1 MRLCGEPG
9 LNLYL
14 TAFWRVF
21 MQRVGKVLH
30 MENIS
35 VFYGRICAIRNVTLE
50 AHEGEIVGLIGAN
63 GAGKST
69 VMKAVLG
76 IQRSHTGSIQ
86 FMGRDITRMS
96 TESIV
101 ASGIV
106 YVPEGGGV
114 LPFMTILENLQ
125 LGAIHFKGDLHE
137 RLKRVFERFPI
148 LDERKHQLAGT
159 LSGGERQM
167 VAIGRALM
175 SAPKLVMLDEPSLGL
190 APKIVSEVFNI
201 ILDLQKTGYTLLL
214 SEQNAKK
221 TLQRSDRAYV
231 FQTGD
236 ILLHGNGKE
245 LLDNPDVQQ
254 AYLGG

>member
-1 MRLCGEPG
+1 MVQ
-9 LNLYL
+9 NNN
-14 TAFWRVF
+14 
-21 MQRVGKVLH
+21 VLDI
-30 MENIS
+30 ENIS
-35 VFYGRICAIRNVTLE
+35 VYYGHICAIRNVSLK
-50 AHEGEIVGLIGAN
+50 ARKGEIVGLIGAN

-76 IQRSHTGSIQ
+76 IQRGSSGKIE
-86 FMGRDITRMS
+86 FLGKDITRMS
-96 TESIV
+96 TEKIV

-125 LGAIHFKGDLHE
+125 LGAIHFKGNLDE
-137 RLKRVFERFPI
+137 RLEQVFGLFPI
-148 LDERKHQLAGT
+148 LEERQRQLAGT

-190 APKIVSEVFNI
+190 GPKIVAGVFNI
-201 ILDLQKTGYTLLL
+201 ILGLQKAGYTILL
-214 SEQNAKK
+214 SEQNARK
-221 TLQRSDRAYV
+221 TLQSADRAYV

-236 ILLHGNGKE
+236 IMLSGTGRE
-245 LLDNPDVQQ
+245 LLDNPVVQQ
-254 AYLGG
+254 AYLGV

>member
-1 MRLCGEPG
+1 MEQINNI
-9 LNLYL
+9 LNI
-14 TAFWRVF
+14 
-21 MQRVGKVLH
+21 
-30 MENIS
+30 ENIS
-35 VFYGRICAIRNVTLE
+35 VFYGRICAIRNVSLD
-50 AHEGEIVGLIGAN
+50 AQEGEIVGLIGAN

-76 IQRSHTGSIQ
+76 IQRSSTGSIE
-86 FMGRDITRMS
+86 FLGKDITRMS
-96 TESIV
+96 TERIV

-125 LGAIHFKGDLHE
+125 LGAIHFKGNLND
-137 RLKRVFERFPI
+137 RLKQVFERFPI
-148 LDERKHQLAGT
+148 LEERQHQFAGT

-175 SAPKLVMLDEPSLGL
+175 SAPKFVMLDEPSLGL
-190 APKIVSEVFNI
+190 GPKIVTEVFNI
-201 ILDLQKTGYTLLL
+201 ILDLQKAGYTLLL
-214 SEQNAKK
+214 SEQNARK
-221 TLQRSDRAYV
+221 TLQCANRAYV

-236 ILLHGNGKE
+236 IILNGTGKE
-245 LLDNPDVQQ
+245 LLDNPVVQQ

>member
-1 MRLCGEPG
+1 LVQNNSILTIE
-9 LNLYL
+9 NL
-14 TAFWRVF
+14 
-21 MQRVGKVLH
+21 
-30 MENIS
+30 S
-35 VFYGRICAIRNVTLE
+35 VFYGHISAVRNVSLE
-50 AHEGEIVGLIGAN
+50 AHKGEIVGLIGAN

-76 IQRSHTGSIQ
+76 VLHRSSGSIR
-86 FMGRDITRMS
+86 FLGKDITRMS
-96 TESIV
+96 TERIV

-125 LGAIHFKGDLHE
+125 LGAIHFKGNLND
-137 RLKRVFERFPI
+137 RLKRVFEIFPI
-148 LDERKHQLAGT
+148 LEERQHQLAGT

-175 SAPKLVMLDEPSLGL
+175 SDPKLMMLDEPSLGL
-190 APKIVSEVFNI
+190 GPKVVAGVFNI
-201 ILDLQKTGYTLLL
+201 ILDLQKAGYTILL
-214 SEQNAKK
+214 SEQNARK
-221 TLQRSDRAYV
+221 TLQCANRAYV

-236 ILLHGNGKE
+236 IMLNGTGKE
-245 LLDNPDVQQ
+245 LLDNPVVQQ